1 VLTIAAEVEGAN
13 PERSAAL
20 ARHSF
25 PLATFQLH
33 FARWWQALLLKMTF
47 VSTHR
52 PLSAYISAFVDSG
65 LLLGGLREFG
75 TKPIPWLLVARLERM

>member
-1 VLTIAAEVEGAN
+1 
-13 PERSAAL
+13 
-20 ARHSF
+20 
-25 PLATFQLH
+25 
-33 FARWWQALLLKMTF
+33 MTF

-75 TKPIPWLLVARLERM
+75 TKPIPWLLIARLERM